1 MKLRVPHT
9 FALLFGLVALAALAT
24 HWIPAGQFER
34 VEHAGRLLVEPGS
47 SAPASARPATLAD
60 VFLAFPRGL
69 QETAYIVFYIF
80 LIGGAFS
87 SSIFPAFPAGETSA
101 CTETIPHS
109 AAIALAVCQLS
120 PVTR

>member
-47 SAPASARPATLAD
+47 YAPVAARPNAGSD
-60 VFLAFPRGL
+60 V
-69 QETAYIVFYIF
+69 
-80 LIGGAFS
+80 
-87 SSIFPAFPAGETSA
+87 
-101 CTETIPHS
+101 
-109 AAIALAVCQLS
+109 
-120 PVTR
+120 

>member
-1 MKLRVPHT
+1 MRTKSAASIAMSVPAPIAIPT
-9 FALLFGLVALAALAT
+9 SAAANAGASLIPSPTIAT
-24 HWIPAGQFER
+24 TGA
-34 VEHAGRLLVEPGS
+34 
-47 SAPASARPATLAD
+47 ARRATST
-60 VFLAFPRGL
+60 VPFN
-69 QETAYIVFYIF
+69 VF